1 MDLALLASLR
11 SVYNN
16 MAFWLHCVF
25 CVVAAQMGEFGDQ
38 SKSFSFAQTVLAHPV
53 TAIVACLTFGVL
65 LVVGIIY
72 LKRII
77 ENMREVEVLVKTK
90 NFMAKE
96 QKYLIGEKC
105 EKIDVVH

>member
-1 MDLALLASLR
+1 MDFALWQSLR
-11 SVYNN
+11 SIYNN
-16 MAFWLHCVF
+16 MAFWLQCF
-25 CVVAAQMGEFGDQ
+25 YFVVAAQMGEFGDQ

-65 LVVGIIY
+65 LVAGIIY

-90 NFMAKE
+90 NLMTKE
-96 QKYLIGEKC
+96 KKYLIGEKGD
-105 EKIDVVH
+105 KIDVPH